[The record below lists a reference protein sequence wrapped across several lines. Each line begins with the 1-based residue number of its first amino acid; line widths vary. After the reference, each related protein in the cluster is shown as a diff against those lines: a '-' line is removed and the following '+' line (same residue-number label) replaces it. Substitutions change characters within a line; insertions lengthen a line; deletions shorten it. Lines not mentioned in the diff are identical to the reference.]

1 MQKKSGGSKFFCEG
15 RQTILQGTRQRMKI
29 SIRSWI
35 LQNVVFIQLLL
46 YIKLYVWFYLKDIYW
61 FLICKLLLQWAF
73 TPLWCWWLNIFCYFI
88 FRKIQLFIVCLLTVH
103 KQDFAQKNFNA
114 KYKNKRK
121 MKKSRSVQG
130 FFILT
135 VIVQRKMWLQS
146 TFHICVQNFHLLNM
160 NVLHFSVW
168 FGYHFLIN
176 S

>member
-1 MQKKSGGSKFFCEG
+1 MSYFAWPPTPVSTLASSCVIFPQTSGWHLLMASYLDVPFIMFSAVQKKSGGSKFFCEG
-15 RQTILQGTRQRMKI
+15 RQIILQGTRQRMKI
-29 SIRSWI
+29 SIGSWI

-114 KYKNKRK
+114 KNKNKRK
-121 MKKSRSVQG
+121 MKKIQ
-130 FFILT
+130 
-135 VIVQRKMWLQS
+135 K
-146 TFHICVQNFHLLNM
+146 
-160 NVLHFSVW
+160 
-168 FGYHFLIN
+168 
-176 S
+176 

>member
-1 MQKKSGGSKFFCEG
+1 MFSAVQKKSGGSKFFCEG

-114 KYKNKRK
+114 KNKNKRK
-121 MKKSRSVQG
+121 MKKNTKVDLCRV
-130 FFILT
+130 
-135 VIVQRKMWLQS
+135 
-146 TFHICVQNFHLLNM
+146 FHTNCNCPEK
-160 NVLHFSVW
+160 NVTAIHISYLCPEFPS
-168 FGYHFLIN
+168 